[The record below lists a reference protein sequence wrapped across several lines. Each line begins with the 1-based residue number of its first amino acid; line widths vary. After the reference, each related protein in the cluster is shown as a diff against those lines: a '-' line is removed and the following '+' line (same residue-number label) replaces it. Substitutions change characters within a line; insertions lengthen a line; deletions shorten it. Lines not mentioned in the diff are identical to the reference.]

1 VHRSTAVALH
11 DTGGPQTLLLT
22 DGTRLAGL
30 DAVVLA
36 LGHVGSRQDSGLGKE
51 AAALGLAHLLPANP
65 ADLDLTHI
73 GPGEPVLLR
82 GLGLNFFDHMALLTS
97 GRGGEFE
104 REPGEGGRLRY
115 RPSGLE
121 PHLVSG
127 SRRGMPYHARGENQ
141 KGIHH
146 RHTPR
151 LLTPRT
157 IRELSERHRSG
168 DRLQFSTA
176 LWPLIAREVE
186 SVYYSTLLASRGR
199 AADGARLADA
209 YLAAADQG
217 ARSAVVRDFGIEDLD
232 HWSWEETERP
242 YGGRRFTSAED
253 FRGWLLTYLER
264 DIRRA
269 RGGNVDDPHKAAL
282 DVLRDLRNEI
292 RLVVDHAGLDGDS
305 HRDELDGW
313 YTGLNAFLS
322 IGPPVS
328 RIEEMAALIEAGVL
342 EVVGPG
348 MRVRV
353 DEERPGFVADSPA
366 VPGARYRATTLIEA
380 RLPEPDLRRTAD
392 PLLRQLL
399 ATGQCRTFHI
409 PADCGRT
416 YETGG
421 MEVTDRPYH
430 VVEAEGR
437 AHPRRFGF
445 GIPTESVHWV
455 TAAGARPGVGSVTLG
470 DADAIARAVLALSPV
485 LSHAVVELSGEK
497 PLGGQRAEV
506 TA

>member
-1 VHRSTAVALH
+1 
-11 DTGGPQTLLLT
+11 
-22 DGTRLAGL
+22 
-30 DAVVLA
+30 
-36 LGHVGSRQDSGLGKE
+36 
-51 AAALGLAHLLPANP
+51 
-65 ADLDLTHI
+65 
-73 GPGEPVLLR
+73 
-82 GLGLNFFDHMALLTS
+82 M
-97 GRGGEFE
+97 
-104 REPGEGGRLRY
+104 
-115 RPSGLE
+115 
-121 PHLVSG
+121 
-127 SRRGMPYHARGENQ
+127 
-141 KGIHH
+141 
-146 RHTPR
+146 
-151 LLTPRT
+151 
-157 IRELSERHRSG
+157 
-168 DRLQFSTA
+168 
-176 LWPLIAREVE
+176 
-186 SVYYSTLLASRGR
+186 
-199 AADGARLADA
+199 
-209 YLAAADQG
+209 
-217 ARSAVVRDFGIEDLD
+217 
-232 HWSWEETERP
+232 
-242 YGGRRFTSAED
+242 
-253 FRGWLLTYLER
+253 
-264 DIRRA
+264 
-269 RGGNVDDPHKAAL
+269 DDPHKAAL

-430 VVEAEGR
+430 VVDAEGR

-470 DADAIARAVLALSPV
+470 DADAIARAVLALSPF
-485 LSHAVVELSGEK
+485 SPMPSWS
-497 PLGGQRAEV
+497 
-506 TA
+506 